1 MAIPNPNPN
10 IADGIKS
17 DNKTYSSNK
26 IESLIHAATE
36 LPIPEDGDAGKVV
49 TVNEDLEYDLEAV
62 QAPCIVDDITI
73 ASAFTI
79 GAGNSRSEQTS
90 ATTIPTHDGYTAACI
105 CNCYGYTPYPGNSH
119 KVTCYAYLE
128 NGSIKFSVYNPTS
141 DSIDVDIKGSILFIK
156 S

>member
-26 IESLIHAATE
+26 IESLIKTATE
-36 LPIPEDGDAGKVV
+36 LPIPAAGDAGKVL
-49 TVNEDLEYDLEAV
+49 TVDSDLGYDLEAV
-62 QAPCIVDDITI
+62 PAPCIVDDITI
-73 ASAFTI
+73 AESFTI

-90 ATTIPTHDGYTAACI
+90 TTAIPTHDGYTAACI